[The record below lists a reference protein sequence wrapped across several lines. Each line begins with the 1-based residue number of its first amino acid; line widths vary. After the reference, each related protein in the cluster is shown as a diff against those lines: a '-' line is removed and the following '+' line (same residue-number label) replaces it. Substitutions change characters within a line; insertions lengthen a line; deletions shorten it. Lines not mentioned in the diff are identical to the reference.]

1 MMLVSNNIPKTF
13 LPNDIRGEYRFNAKI
28 VNWFGIDSIAEVL
41 FKPLDF
47 ADLQYFLQNIPQEIK
62 INILGAAS
70 NVIIKEPILNGVLI
84 RLGRNFDKITVE
96 DLVQNSINEVTVTIG
111 AGALC
116 NNTSLYLANNGISG
130 LEFFSGIP
138 GNVGGAI
145 FMNAGCYEGEVAHSL
160 ISITTT
166 DYQGNLQ
173 VFTKK
178 QCGFS
183 YRFNQLMQEKKLII
197 LEAKFLLKKGKS
209 TEILEKIKQLQQK
222 RQDSQPIRAK
232 TGGST
237 FKNPINS
244 HKKAWQLIDESGCRG
259 LSYNDAKI
267 SEKHCNFLI
276 NQNNASAAD
285 ILTLI
290 KTVQLKVFAET
301 KIMLELEIKIIGD

>member
-1 MMLVSNNIPKTF
+1 MLVNNNIAKTF

-28 VNWFGIDSIAEVL
+28 INWFAIDSIAEVL

-47 ADLQYFLQNIPQEIK
+47 ADLQYFLQNIPQEVR
-62 INILGAAS
+62 INILGSAS

-84 RLGRNFDKITVE
+84 RLGKNFDVITVE
-96 DLVQNSINEVTVTIG
+96 DLVQNNADEVMVTIG

-116 NNTSLYLANNGISG
+116 NNASLYLANNGISG

-145 FMNAGCYEGEVAHSL
+145 FMNAGCYEGEVSHSL
-160 ISITTT
+160 ISITAT

-173 VFTKK
+173 VFTKE

-183 YRFNQLMQEKKLII
+183 YRLNKLMQEKKLII

-276 NQNNASAAD
+276 NQNNSSAAD

-290 KTVQLKVFAET
+290 ETVQLKVFAKT
-301 KIMLELEIKIIGD
+301 KIMLELEIKIISN